1 MTVLDC
7 LPLMIPLV
15 ASMLSLQFFTILSS
29 FLPFPSGVAQPF
41 LTLLIM
47 YILTIIYAKIQCWK
61 KKDIYVTVRAI
72 VPNLIFLAWVI
83 AFIIPF
89 TAPVMFGI
97 GNSPFLIVALSL
109 IFKVSYDKM
118 FDC

>member
-1 MTVLDC
+1 MTVFDC

-15 ASMLSLQFFTILSS
+15 ASMLSLQFFTVLSS
-29 FLPFPSGVAQPF
+29 LLPFPSGVAQPL

-47 YILTIIYAKIQCWK
+47 YILTIIYAKIQCWN
-61 KKDIYVTVRAI
+61 KKDIYITIRAI

-83 AFIIPF
+83 AFIFPL

-97 GNSPFLIVALSL
+97 GNSPFLIVGLSL
-109 IFKVSYDKM
+109 IFKIAYDKM
-118 FDC
+118 FNC